1 MWPWE
6 GRCESAI
13 LSLPLLPTTV
23 TSTWGVWGARVR
35 SDSGLW
41 EEIQMNPEKDL
52 LTAIREFA
60 QANGATAHA
69 AKAGSPFC
77 RPGYDVMGL

>member
-1 MWPWE
+1 M
-6 GRCESAI
+6 
-13 LSLPLLPTTV
+13 
-23 TSTWGVWGARVR
+23 R